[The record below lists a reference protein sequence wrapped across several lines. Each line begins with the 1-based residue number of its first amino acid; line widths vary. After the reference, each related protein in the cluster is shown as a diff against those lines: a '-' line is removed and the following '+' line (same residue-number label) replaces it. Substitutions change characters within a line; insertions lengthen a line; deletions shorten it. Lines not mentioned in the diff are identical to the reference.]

1 MAVMGITAFKE
12 RFKDYDDCYTIIGGT
27 ACDILMAEE
36 ELDFRATKDI
46 DMIILLED
54 RYREFAEVFGHL
66 LKKVVIAVDGNG
78 VIRLISI
85 DLLSQEQAIQYR

>member
-12 RFKDYDDCYTIIGGT
+12 HFKDYDDCYTIIGGT

-46 DMIILLED
+46 
-54 RYREFAEVFGHL
+54 
-66 LKKVVIAVDGNG
+66 
-78 VIRLISI
+78 
-85 DLLSQEQAIQYR
+85 

>member
-36 ELDFRATKDI
+36 ELDFRATKYI
-46 DMIILLED
+46 DMIILLE
-54 RYREFAEVFGHL
+54 
-66 LKKVVIAVDGNG
+66 
-78 VIRLISI
+78 
-85 DLLSQEQAIQYR
+85 

>member
-12 RFKDYDDCYTIIGGT
+12 HFKDYDDCYTIIGGT

-46 DMIILLED
+46 NMMYSDFFRLFLLE
-54 RYREFAEVFGHL
+54 R
-66 LKKVVIAVDGNG
+66 K
-78 VIRLISI
+78 
-85 DLLSQEQAIQYR
+85 